1 MPTTQQLRAHG
12 DRNEVPDD
20 VSPGSAEA
28 SVTDADTENLSA
40 GGSAEPPINEFTL
53 PHMRAVSSDS

>member
-1 MPTTQQLRAHG
+1 MPTTHQIRAHG

-20 VSPGSAEA
+20 VSPGSTEA
-28 SVTDADTENLSA
+28 SEMDVDTESPSTD
-40 GGSAEPPINEFTL
+40 GSAEPPFNEFTL